1 MKATEWRRLAS
12 GNNQSYSQGGQG
24 QVVVQSSNS
33 FFPLIDL
40 NSSFDAS
47 NNGQVNN
54 PSNAEMRIPINF
66 FASRLSDGQHKTHG
80 FCIVMQPIVIKKS

>member
-1 MKATEWRRLAS
+1 MKATEWRRLVA

-47 NNGQVNN
+47 NNN

-66 FASRLSDGQHKTHG
+66 FASRLSDGQLKTHG
-80 FCIVMQPIVIKKS
+80 FCIVMQPLVFKKS